1 MHHQH
6 GGLAQLLQGYY
17 VPNSL
22 QLERGEPELATP
34 VSPQNSPK
42 EIAKASFHRSPA
54 PPPRCPP
61 QLSV

>member
-22 QLERGEPELATP
+22 QLERGEPLARD
-34 VSPQNSPK
+34 SRFSPK
-42 EIAKASFHRSPA
+42 FTQRNRQGFLSRLPSPPA
-54 PPPRCPP
+54 PVPRN
-61 QLSV
+61 